1 MSTNS
6 VFDWSDVAGSNT
18 DVAGNGISG
27 SSNISL
33 GNDVF
38 QNIMAQIAAGLIERG
53 SDIATAST
61 ISFTGATTRALT
73 HDLTGTTTVT
83 AVTLTAGHWR
93 ICRAQGAFQLTAS
106 STLVVNGST
115 STNYTTT
122 AGDLLVF
129 FGYSSSTVRVWTFS
143 GGTAAAATTSAAG
156 IVQLATTTEALTGT
170 NATKAVTP
178 AGLYFPT
185 GHLYG
190 LTLTNNAGSTANK
203 IDIAAGTARD
213 DSDTYNMVLGAAI
226 TAKDVTSSWAVGSS
240 AGGLDTGSVGNN
252 TYYVWLIKR
261 TDTGVVDVLFSLSST
276 APTMPTNYTAK
287 RLIGSFARVSA
298 SNQAPRAFS
307 DDRLGPSSFVA
318 YTPTF
323 TGLGTVASS
332 AFFSRRV
339 GSMLQII
346 GTCVIGTPTATTT
359 QITLGYNGT
368 NANVTIDST
377 VAASV
382 KLLGSYTLSVAQAA
396 SQYVIG
402 TGGNGYIN
410 ISQSNAS
417 ASGLTAANLSGAGSG
432 ITLAIN
438 AMVPISGW

>member
-1 MSTNS
+1 
-6 VFDWSDVAGSNT
+6 VAGDIPGAKFRVDVAYDATANS
-18 DVAGNGISG
+18 
-27 SSNISL
+27 
-33 GNDVF
+33 
-38 QNIMAQIAAGLIERG
+38 AAGAWILLG
-53 SDIATAST
+53 SAP
-61 ISFTGATTRALT
+61 
-73 HDLTGTTTVT
+73 V
-83 AVTLTAGHWR
+83 
-93 ICRAQGAFQLTAS
+93 
-106 STLVVNGST
+106 
-115 STNYTTT
+115 
-122 AGDLLVF
+122 
-129 FGYSSSTVRVWTFS
+129 
-143 GGTAAAATTSAAG
+143 AAATTSAAG

-178 AGLYFPT
+178 AGLYEST
-185 GHLYG
+185 GTLSG
-190 LTLTNNAGSTANK
+190 LIPTNNGSSAANK
-203 IDIAAGTARD
+203 IDVSAGMARD
-213 DSDTYNMVLGAAI
+213 DSDTYNMGLAAAI
-226 TAKDVTSSWAVGSS
+226 TAKDVTSAWAVGSS
-240 AGGLDTGSVGNN
+240 AGGLDTGAVGNN
-252 TYYVWLIKR
+252 VYYIWLIKR

-287 RLIGSFARVSA
+287 RLIGAFARVSA

-307 DDRLGPSSFVA
+307 DDRLGPSAFVA

-339 GSMLQII
+339 GSMLQIV
-346 GTCVIGTPTATTT
+346 GSCVIGTPTATAT